1 MGYKQPDL
9 HKTHRTSDHH
19 RNQNLNSNYS
29 IRGNLQKMTNNNQL
43 SSFKNKSVLVLDMNL
58 KTKKQLVYELLELGS
73 DAPEKLI
80 LWNQEN
86 AKKPIIDSIRT
97 RQRSECSVSESAVNE
112 SDAYHHDVENNEE
125 ENDKNDDCLQEFVE
139 YQIHGYKKFDKNETQ
154 IRFCQNKNS
163 LDQLLKEIDSSKT
176 VIDCIF

>member
-1 MGYKQPDL
+1 MG
-9 HKTHRTSDHH
+9 
-19 RNQNLNSNYS
+19 
-29 IRGNLQKMTNNNQL
+29 
-43 SSFKNKSVLVLDMNL
+43 
-58 KTKKQLVYELLELGS
+58 GS

-112 SDAYHHDVENNEE
+112 SDNDYHDVENNNEE
-125 ENDKNDDCLQEFVE
+125 ENNDDCLQEFVE

-154 IRFCQNKNS
+154 IRFCQNENS

-176 VIDCIF
+176 VI

>member
-1 MGYKQPDL
+1 MGVYKQPDL
-9 HKTHRTSDHH
+9 HKTHRTSGHH
-19 RNQNLNSNYS
+19 QNLNLNSTN
-29 IRGNLQKMTNNNQL
+29 IKPGNLQKMTNNNQP

-86 AKKPIIDSIRT
+86 SKKPIIDSIRT

-112 SDAYHHDVENNEE
+112 SDVDYHDVEKENNEGE
-125 ENDKNDDCLQEFVE
+125 ENNDDCLREF
-139 YQIHGYKKFDKNETQ
+139 
-154 IRFCQNKNS
+154 
-163 LDQLLKEIDSSKT
+163 
-176 VIDCIF
+176 

>member
-1 MGYKQPDL
+1 MQNSVYKQPDL
-9 HKTHRTSDHH
+9 HKTHRTSHH
-19 RNQNLNSNYS
+19 HQIQNLN
-29 IRGNLQKMTNNNQL
+29 LHKMTKNNQP

-112 SDAYHHDVENNEE
+112 SDVDHHQFHLISVYLCGKLRNNLLILPQTPRMLIGLQH
-125 ENDKNDDCLQEFVE
+125 DDGSCHTHQSV
-139 YQIHGYKKFDKNETQ
+139 D
-154 IRFCQNKNS
+154 
-163 LDQLLKEIDSSKT
+163 LL
-176 VIDCIF
+176 VICGFQ

>member
-1 MGYKQPDL
+1 MKNSVYKQPDL
-9 HKTHRTSDHH
+9 HKTHRASDHH
-19 RNQNLNSNYS
+19 QNLN
-29 IRGNLQKMTNNNQL
+29 LPKMTNNNQP

-112 SDAYHHDVENNEE
+112 SDVDHHQSDVENNEE
-125 ENDKNDDCLQEFVE
+125 EKNNDDCLQEFVE

-154 IRFCQNKNS
+154 IRLCQNENS